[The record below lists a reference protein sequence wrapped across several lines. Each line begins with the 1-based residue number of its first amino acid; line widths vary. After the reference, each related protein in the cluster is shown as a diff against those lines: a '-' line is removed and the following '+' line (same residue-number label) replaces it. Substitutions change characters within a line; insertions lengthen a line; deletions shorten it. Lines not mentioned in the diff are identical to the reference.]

1 MSGNLHEL
9 TVHTGVKI
17 ISLPGRVM
25 PWQQSTKFQ
34 EDVLMDKMENY
45 SPDKGSLIVG
55 STRAGSQGVLQ

>member
-1 MSGNLHEL
+1 MSRNLHEL
-9 TVHTGVKI
+9 TIHTGVKI
-17 ISLPGRVM
+17 ISLPDRVM

-55 STRAGSQGVLQ
+55 STLAGSQGVLQ